1 MNLTLI
7 RGMRA
12 RWNPSSPVNDSML
25 KKVSKIENNGRDK
38 INISI
43 ETVNKVTLSCVDVLY
58 F

>member
-1 MNLTLI
+1 
-7 RGMRA
+7 MRA